1 MTKRERQAAEYVAE
15 ARERAAEVDSEIAT
29 VPYVPWT
36 PQTHRAWLERY
47 WKLFRLSQEKN
58 R

>member
-1 MTKRERQAAEYVAE
+1 MTKRERQAVEYAAE
-15 ARERAAEVDSEIAT
+15 ARERAAEVDREIAE

-47 WKLFRLSQEKN
+47 FRLLRLSKEKQG
-58 R
+58 

>member
-1 MTKRERQAAEYVAE
+1 MTKRERQAVEYAAE
-15 ARERAAEVDSEIAT
+15 ARELATEVDREIAA

-47 WKLFRLSQEKN
+47 FRLLRLSKEKQG
-58 R
+58 

>member
-1 MTKRERQAAEYVAE
+1 VEYAAE
-15 ARERAAEVDSEIAT
+15 ARERAAEVDREIAE

-47 WKLFRLSQEKN
+47 FRLLRLSKEKQG
-58 R
+58 